1 MAPARLGG
9 RVALGHQRIVDSK
22 VTKDTLPFT
31 LSGLETMEKRA
42 MSDDFSDSGQ
52 NGDSY
57 TETTTEGWGSR
68 LGGSLIAALIGL
80 ILIPIA
86 IVLLY
91 WNEGRAVEA
100 IRALDRGASA
110 IVEVA
115 ATPADPKAEGKLVH
129 LTGTM
134 QPGTP
139 ARDPVFGV
147 SADGLLRLSRKV
159 EMFQWEEQSKSESR
173 ENVGGSKTTTTTYS
187 YHKVWLDHPVDSSH
201 FHVQGNHHNPA
212 MPQQSATFD
221 AGNVVLGAYKVDAPV
236 LGRLTGFKPLPASG
250 DAPSGYRA
258 SGDTFYH
265 GDNPTQPEVGD
276 IRVSFA
282 GVPSGIVS
290 VAAASAGGVLTA
302 WRDRNGYTIA
312 LAEPGSVAAA
322 AMFKAEKAAESTLT
336 WILRGVGFVV
346 VLIGF
351 VCIGR
356 PLSMLFAILPFLE
369 SIVGAG
375 VFLAAITLSV
385 PVTLFTIAIAWIVH
399 RPVTGLLLLVA
410 AGGGLFLLGR
420 IGPRRRPAGFI
431 AGRR

>member
-1 MAPARLGG
+1 
-9 RVALGHQRIVDSK
+9 
-22 VTKDTLPFT
+22 
-31 LSGLETMEKRA
+31 
-42 MSDDFSDSGQ
+42 MSDDFGDSGQ
-52 NGDSY
+52 NGDSF

-91 WNEGRAVEA
+91 WNEGRAVDA

-139 ARDPVFGV
+139 ARDPAFGI
-147 SADGLLRLSRKV
+147 SGDGLLRVSRKV
-159 EMFQWEEQSKSESR
+159 EMYQWEEQSKTESR

-187 YHKVWLDHPVDSSH
+187 YRKVWLDHPVDSSH
-201 FHVQGNHHNPA
+201 FHGQGNHNNPA

-221 AGNVVLGAYKVDAPV
+221 AGNVVLGAYRVDAPV
-236 LGRLTGFKPLPASG
+236 LDRLTGFKPLPASG
-250 DAPSGYRA
+250 EAPSGYRV
-258 SGDTFYH
+258 SGDTYYR
-265 GDNPTQPEVGD
+265 GNNPAQPEVGD

-290 VAAASAGGVLTA
+290 VAAASVGGVLTA

-322 AMFKAEKAAESTLT
+322 TMFKAEKAAESTLT

-351 VCIGR
+351 LCIGR

-399 RPVTGLLLLVA
+399 RPVTGLLLLIA